1 MARSLLRARAG
12 MAAGKD
18 VLEESVLRRE
28 IEIRVR
34 ELQRAVSR
42 GEPPVH
48 WKARRNQIDDLWS
61 RLLKVQAART
71 ANPGD
76 EPAR

>member
-1 MARSLLRARAG
+1 MAQSLLRARAG
-12 MAAGKD
+12 MAARKE

-34 ELQRAVSR
+34 ELQRAVLR

-48 WKARRNQIDDLWS
+48 WEAQRNAIDDLWS
-61 RLLKVQAART
+61 RLLKVQAARSS
-71 ANPGD
+71 NPG
-76 EPAR
+76 EAG

>member
-1 MARSLLRARAG
+1 MLRARAG

-18 VLEESVLRRE
+18 VLEESVLQRE

-42 GEPPVH
+42 GAAPVQ
-48 WKARRNQIDDLWS
+48 WKAQRNEIDDLWS
-61 RLLKVQAART
+61 RLLKVQQART
-71 ANPGD
+71 SNPGD
-76 EPAR
+76 DHVAG

>member
-1 MARSLLRARAG
+1 LLRGRAG
-12 MAAGKD
+12 MAARED

-28 IEIRVR
+28 IEIRIR

-48 WKARRNQIDDLWS
+48 WKAQRNEIDDLWS
-61 RLLKVQAART
+61 RLLKVRAART
-71 ANPGD
+71 SNTGD
-76 EPAR
+76 DDAAR